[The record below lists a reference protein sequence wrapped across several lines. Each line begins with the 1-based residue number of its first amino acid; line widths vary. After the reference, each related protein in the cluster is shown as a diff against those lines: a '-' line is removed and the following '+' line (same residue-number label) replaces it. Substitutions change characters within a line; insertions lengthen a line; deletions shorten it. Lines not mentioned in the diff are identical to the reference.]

1 MLLRRVGAE
10 RQFEANWRFFSLTQ
24 VNHRGEP
31 GWTVWNASEPEHVK
45 GRRAFAA
52 ATAARRQGKPEF
64 GRFHRAL
71 LDLRHVGR
79 LHVDS
84 PATIEEASTY
94 AGLDHQRLLRD
105 MADPAILDELARDHT
120 EAVEQYGVFG
130 TPTLVMEGN
139 RAAYVRVRSAPE
151 GREAV
156 ELFDH
161 IIDGIANRPALLEL
175 KRPDPPRSSG

>member
-1 MLLRRVGAE
+1 MLLRRAGAE

-24 VNHRGEP
+24 VNHRGDP
-31 GWTVWNASEPEHVK
+31 GWTVWNASDGEHVK
-45 GRRAFAA
+45 GRRAFMAA
-52 ATAARRQGKPEF
+52 AAARRQGTAEF

-94 AGLDHQRLLRD
+94 AGLDHRRLLGD
-105 MADPAILDELARDHT
+105 MADPSILDDLARDHT
-120 EAVEQYGVFG
+120 EAVEQHGIFG

-139 RAAYVRVRSAPE
+139 RAAYVRVKPAPE
-151 GREAV
+151 GSEAI

-161 IIDGIANRPALLEL
+161 IVSGIANRPSLLEL
-175 KRPDPPRSSG
+175 KRPEPPRSDG